1 MNWPIIL
8 IVVFLSLLS
17 LVSTFYAIRFGL
29 TILRFQDAIENS
41 LDILDERYSS
51 MYNVLQTPLFYDS
64 PEIRKVLSDIEKSR
78 DAILYVANSITRV
91 DEAPA
96 PTEE

>member
-1 MNWPIIL
+1 MSWPIVL
-8 IVVFLSLLS
+8 IVAFLSLLS
-17 LVSTFYAIRFGL
+17 IISTFYAIRFGL
-29 TILRFQDAIENS
+29 TILKFQDAIESS

-64 PEIRKVLSDIEKSR
+64 PEIRRVLTDIEKSR

-91 DEAPA
+91 DEAPP